1 MVKSIDLLF
10 EYFSEESVENVL
22 TTIEKQIQ
30 FLRRREIQGQ
40 KFVQNLQ
47 KTIDHLQQNLSAEQT
62 AKETAL
68 KDKEAA
74 VTRYF
79 LLSLVNT
86 NYLCFAKY
94 MFLNIY
100 RRIVVLLTWNWLVRI
115 YVPTN

>member
-10 EYFSEESVENVL
+10 EYSSEESLENVL

-94 MFLNIY
+94 LF
-100 RRIVVLLTWNWLVRI
+100 
-115 YVPTN
+115 